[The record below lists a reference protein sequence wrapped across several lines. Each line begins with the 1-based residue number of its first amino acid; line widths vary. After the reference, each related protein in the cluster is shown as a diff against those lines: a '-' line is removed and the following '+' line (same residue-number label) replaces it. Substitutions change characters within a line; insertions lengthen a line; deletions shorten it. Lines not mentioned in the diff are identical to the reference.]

1 MFNKSGSSFLRVI
14 CCIMLL
20 FSFCGCSAG
29 ARSKM
34 IVNSM
39 KPLVKS
45 MNIAARKNIDIDL
58 IRDAM
63 PAGLIQMDG
72 LIEASPDDKFLL
84 ATAAENY
91 HAYAFF
97 FVEPEDKDASEGLYL
112 RSRNYAFRALNQNAE
127 FKKAT
132 DGSLE
137 DFKKSLES
145 FEKEDVPSLYWAAG
159 SWLSWMRV
167 SHESGMEAMIAF
179 PKIEA
184 MMDRMLVLDETWNY
198 GAVHVL
204 MGAYYSH
211 IPDSFGGNY
220 DEVLSHFN
228 EAFEISESKYL
239 LWYVFYA
246 QYYSFAVQ
254 DKKLFVETLENVISA
269 PDDLFPEEI
278 FANLVAKQ
286 KAERLLKDT
295 DLMF

>member
-1 MFNKSGSSFLRVI
+1 MCKKGNLRLLRIILILLLCSFW
-14 CCIMLL
+14 
-20 FSFCGCSAG
+20 GCSAG

-34 IVNSM
+34 MVNSM
-39 KPLVKS
+39 KPLVEK

-97 FVEPEDKDASEGLYL
+97 FVEPEDKNASEGLYL
-112 RSRNYAFRALNQNAE
+112 RSRNYAFRALNQNKK
-127 FKKAT
+127 FKNAA

-137 DFKKSLES
+137 DFTKSLED
-145 FEKEDVPSLYWAAG
+145 FKKEDVPALYWATT
-159 SWLSWMRV
+159 SWLAWMRV
-167 SHESGMEAMIAF
+167 SHSSGLDSMIAF

-198 GAVHVL
+198 GAVHAL
-204 MGAYYSH
+204 MGAYYSNM
-211 IPDSFGGNY
+211 PDSLGGNSEDAEFY
-220 DEVLSHFN
+220 FK

-239 LWYVFYA
+239 LWQVFYA
-246 QYYSFAVQ
+246 QYYAFAVQ
-254 DKKLFVETLENVISA
+254 DKELYVESLEHVMSA
-269 PDDLFPEEI
+269 PKDIFPEEI
-278 FANLVAKQ
+278 FSNNIAKQ
-286 KAERLLKDT
+286 MAEKLLKET
-295 DLMF
+295 DLRF

>member
-1 MFNKSGSSFLRVI
+1 MCKKSNLRFLRI
-14 CCIMLL
+14 ILLLMLCFL
-20 FSFCGCSAG
+20 WGCSAG

-39 KPLVKS
+39 KPLLKS
-45 MNIAARKNIDIDL
+45 INIAARKNIDIDL
-58 IRDAM
+58 VRDSM
-63 PAGLIQMDG
+63 PIGLLQLDG
-72 LIEASPDDKFLL
+72 FIEASPDDKFLL

-97 FVEPEDKDASEGLYL
+97 FVEPGNKDASEGLYL
-112 RSRNYAFRALNQNAE
+112 RSRNYAFRALNQTEA
-127 FKKAT
+127 FKEAA

-137 DFKKSLES
+137 DFTRSLES
-145 FEKEDVPSLYWAAG
+145 FEKEDVPALYWAAA
-159 SWLSWMRV
+159 SWLAWMRV
-167 SHESGMEAMIAF
+167 SHSSGLDSMIAF

-184 MMDRMLVLDETWNY
+184 MMDRMLVLDEIYNY

-204 MGAYYSH
+204 MGAYYSSM
-211 IPDSFGGNY
+211 PESLGGNY
-220 DEVLSHFN
+220 DEVASHFN

-239 LWYVFYA
+239 LWHVFYA
-246 QYYSFAVQ
+246 QYYTYAVQ
-254 DKKLFVETLENVISA
+254 DKKLFIETLENVIST
-269 PDDLFPEEI
+269 PDDVFPEEI

>member
-1 MFNKSGSSFLRVI
+1 MGKKSDLRFLRMI
-14 CCIMLL
+14 LILMLC
-20 FSFCGCSAG
+20 FSWGCTAG
-29 ARSKM
+29 ARSRM
-34 IVNSM
+34 MVNSM
-39 KPLVKS
+39 KPLIES
-45 MNIAARKNIDIDL
+45 INIAARKNIDIE
-58 IRDAM
+58 IVRDSM
-63 PAGLIQMDG
+63 PMGLLQMDG

-97 FVEPEDKDASEGLYL
+97 FVEPENKDASEGLYL
-112 RSRNYAFRALNQNAE
+112 RSRNYAFRALNQNTE
-127 FKKAT
+127 YKKAG

-137 DFKKSLES
+137 DFTTSLES
-145 FEKEDVPSLYWAAG
+145 FEKEDVPALYWAAA
-159 SWLSWMRV
+159 SWLAWMRV
-167 SHESGMEAMIAF
+167 SHSSGLETMIAF

-220 DEVLSHFN
+220 DEVVFHFN

-239 LWYVFYA
+239 LWHVFYA
-246 QYYSFAVQ
+246 QYYTFAVQ
-254 DKKLFVETLENVISA
+254 DKKLFIESLNYVMSA
-269 PDDLFPEEI
+269 PEDVFPEEV